1 MGRLA
6 NLKKLFPCS
15 KINSCI
21 LMILKKLNLYH
32 SAFFHY
38 LRYES
43 NIILILAM
51 FEIFTMF
58 LSLSSPSSL
67 KFALPVSSSTL
78 YFHSNFEIIMHH
90 SKTFHRWVVKTK
102 PPKKTT
108 LALWVK
114 HKKIKLL
121 GSLSLSLQHV
131 SLNRINRVPTTGFL
145 HWLHMNLWMLIFKDI
160 KTKIKEIRCFQISD
174 TLTFGPIK

>member
-1 MGRLA
+1 
-6 NLKKLFPCS
+6 
-15 KINSCI
+15 
-21 LMILKKLNLYH
+21 
-32 SAFFHY
+32 
-38 LRYES
+38 
-43 NIILILAM
+43 M
-51 FEIFTMF
+51 FKIFTMF
-58 LSLSSPSSL
+58 MSVSSPSSVIY
-67 KFALPVSSSTL
+67 ALPAFSSTL

-90 SKTFHRWVVKTK
+90 FKTFYRWFVKTK

-108 LALWVK
+108 LALWAK

-131 SLNRINRVPTTGFL
+131 SLNRINGVPTTGFL
-145 HWLHMNLWMLIFKDI
+145 HWLHMNWWMLIFKDI